1 MIKGLPIKKES
12 IIILISIFIILTFLI
27 TVTSLN
33 TVPSS
38 DNNSSGEVL
47 GNKSYGY
54 VEKGVYGNL
63 SASQTIVI
71 ITGVHPRESGFHN
84 VTATVLKDKSSSL
97 SKKYVLYRIHVTESP
112 MHFTI
117 GRMNG
122 QLLANYFVVP
132 DVIKVNPQFVV
143 DIHEDLWTEAGY
155 KYPRFIY
162 PISKDNVTKNYLNTI
177 IQSMPFLKIYSPGG
191 SSPKYVTKPISKA
204 GIRAMVYETYKKDSY
219 EKKYRDA
226 NTFID
231 ILDKL

>member
-1 MIKGLPIKKES
+1 MIKGLSIKKEIIIS
-12 IIILISIFIILTFLI
+12 IISLFIISALLI
-27 TVTSLN
+27 AVASLN
-33 TVPSS
+33 TTASL
-38 DNNSSGEVL
+38 DNKSSGEVV

-54 VEKGVYGNL
+54 VEKEVYGNQ

-84 VTATVLKDKSSSL
+84 ITATVLKDKSSSL
-97 SKKYVLYRIHVTESP
+97 SKKYVLYKIHVTKKP

-122 QLLANYFVVP
+122 QLLANYYVVP

-162 PISKDNVTKNYLNTI
+162 PISKDNITQNYLNTI
-177 IQSMPFLKIYSPGG
+177 VQSMPFLKIYSPGG

-219 EKKYRDA
+219 EKKYSDA
-226 NTFID
+226 SKFID
-231 ILDKL
+231 VLDKL

>member
-1 MIKGLPIKKES
+1 MIKGLPIQKES
-12 IIILISIFIILTFLI
+12 IIILTSIFIILAFLI
-27 TVTSLN
+27 AVASLN
-33 TVPSS
+33 TPSS
-38 DNNSSGEVL
+38 LVNNSSGEVI

-54 VEKGVYGNL
+54 VEKEVYGNL

-84 VTATVLKDKSSSL
+84 ITSAALKDKSSSL
-97 SKKYVLYRIHVTESP
+97 SKKYILYRIHVTKNP

-132 DVIKVNPQFVV
+132 DVIKANPQFVV

-162 PISKDNVTKNYLNTI
+162 PISKDNITRNYLNTI
-177 IQSMPFLKIYSPGG
+177 VQAMPFLKIYSPGG

-204 GIRAMVYETYKKDSY
+204 GIHVMVYETYKKDSND
-219 EKKYRDA
+219 KKYSDA
-226 NTFID
+226 SKFID
-231 ILDKL
+231 VLDKL